1 MWGKTW
7 KLRSGRKSEKSWWLR
22 QFEWF
27 SFEPKAFPWE
37 KLVVR
42 TIFLWKLRLVGL
54 PPKRCSWVVCLGSLP
69 RWFATLADSVES
81 FASVVCL
88 VGLPPWLTQ
97 LGLLQWFSFEP
108 IAFPK
113 VKSMVGMTFLGVQGS
128 VVCHRDGA
136 VDSLWRVSFEG
147 RKSCWGC
154 WLWQL

>member
-1 MWGKTW
+1 MEGNPRKVGGCDS
-7 KLRSGRKSEKSWWLR
+7 LSGFPLSPKHFLGKSWWLGR
-22 QFEWF
+22 F
-27 SFEPKAFPWE
+27 SYE
-37 KLVVR
+37 
-42 TIFLWKLRLVGL
+42 
-54 PPKRCSWVVCLGSLP
+54 SLGSLVCHQNV
-69 RWFATLADSVES
+69 AVES

-147 RKSCWGC
+147 RKSC
-154 WLWQL
+154 